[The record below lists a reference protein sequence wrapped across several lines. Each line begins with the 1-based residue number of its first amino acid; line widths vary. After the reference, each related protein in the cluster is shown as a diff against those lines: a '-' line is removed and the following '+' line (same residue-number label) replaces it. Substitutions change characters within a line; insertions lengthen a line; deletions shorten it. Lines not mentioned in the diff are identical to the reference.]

1 MMHIVVQVVM
11 VLVVA
16 SAVDA
21 NSLHQM
27 RSMVRQAQLKVK
39 AGCPTTQ
46 SMSTNYVEYA
56 AYLKCIEKAKNKQ
69 RTSCG
74 TNEECSKR
82 CLNLKTVLKDAHSDT
97 ECATMKCTWTVDGI
111 KGKTKQCC
119 IPSRQN
125 CD

>member
-11 VLVVA
+11 VLAVA

-39 AGCPTTQ
+39 AGCPRRVCRF
-46 SMSTNYVEYA
+46 NCAAADA
-56 AYLKCIEKAKNKQ
+56 AYLKCIEKAWNKKK
-69 RTSCG
+69 TSCR

-82 CLNLKTVLKDAHSDT
+82 CLNVKTELKDAHSDT
-97 ECATMKCTWTVDGI
+97 DCATLKCTWTVDGI